1 MGGYFTSQRNT
12 STRPEPESERVCSGT
27 PVPAL
32 GPQAGG
38 RGWHRGRPASCCA
51 RPVIPTGPGLSAQRW
66 LGRAG
71 LASSGGHGQGVPRA
85 IPVTSQLR
93 GASVPR
99 GPGTQPA
106 AGAGSSA
113 MYLLPRFLP
122 EVSHLH
128 PLCLVVMAIKV
139 RKSNAFCSVSH
150 AAWCLDTGIFS
161 RWAFLHLSQQTSL
174 ESQLQ

>member
-1 MGGYFTSQRNT
+1 MFRDASPCLGAPRREAEGAGT
-12 STRPEPESERVCSGT
+12 ERVASILLRQVCH
-27 PVPAL
+27 PVWPWVECPAL
-32 GPQAGG
+32 AGQ
-38 RGWHRGRPASCCA
+38 GRPC
-51 RPVIPTGPGLSAQRW
+51 LLW
-66 LGRAG
+66 GR
-71 LASSGGHGQGVPRA
+71 GQGVPRA
-85 IPVTSQLR
+85 IPITSQLR

-128 PLCLVVMAIKV
+128 PLCLVVMAIKA

-150 AAWCLDTGIFS
+150 VAWCLDTGIFS
-161 RWAFLHLSQQTSL
+161 RWVFLHLCQQTSL
-174 ESQLQ
+174 GSTRCLCLGTKLQ